1 MTDNTPL
8 IPVGARV
15 LIRDAEWRVTAVD
28 PVREGGWRLKCT
40 GLSQLVR
47 GRQAVFLTVYEGEI
61 TVLRPEEAA
70 LVEDTS
76 AGFEKTKLYLEA
88 LIRTA
93 PLTDDR
99 KICVAHHAAMDPM
112 PYQFNPAL
120 QALSQ
125 PRARILIADA
135 VGIGKTL
142 EAGILVSELMARGRG
157 KRILVLATKAV
168 LPQFQKEFW
177 NRFSIPLTRL
187 DSAGIQRVRN
197 RIPSNHNPFH
207 YFDRTIISIDTLK
220 NDLQYRQH
228 LESARWDI
236 IVIDEA
242 HNVADRGSGSQR
254 ASLAKLLA
262 DRSDTMILLSAT
274 PHDGRSE
281 SFASLLNILDPTAIA
296 NPSNY
301 TPEDF
306 AEKGLVIRRFKND
319 IRSQVQAEFPD
330 RKIRTE
336 LAAATAA
343 ENAVYDLLSTLTFK
357 TLDQK
362 KATGARLFAT
372 TLTKAMFSSP
382 QACASVIEHRLA
394 NLRKKG
400 NADAT
405 EDIAKLESLLALVN
419 AVKPEDFSKLTL
431 LTKLLG
437 DGDGSIGWTRR
448 TEDRLVVFTESVK
461 TLKFLEAELPKRLKL
476 KKDEYLTLSGEMK
489 DNEIKQRVDDFNN
502 GSAAVRLLLC
512 SDVAS
517 EGLNLHHFAH
527 RMIHFDIPWSLL
539 TFQQRNGRIDRY
551 GQRRQPEI
559 VYLQTQASDEA
570 ASNDARVLQ
579 RLQEKDQRAQTNL
592 DDPAEFFLTQKE
604 QEDRTAAEMEGHLEA
619 EEHDAADV
627 LTSLLGIDFSGDDT
641 AATLAPDEAEEVKS
655 LKRLVSPVLTPD
667 EYRQTV
673 TERGLLYDSAMS
685 FGEAALSWLAGEER
699 WPAETYRRD
708 SSHRFLLKPPEDL
721 VARLK
726 YLPVE
731 VLPESGQFDLT
742 DDAKVIQDEMRYTT
756 VSGEEW
762 PAKQLFGALH
772 PVMKWLEDRLQNV
785 FGRHSAPVVPLTT
798 LAGERWALLQGGYPN
813 RRGYIPVHRW
823 VAVREKA
830 GELTV
835 HSLGDLIGMLK
846 LNDRLTNTG
855 ALVTPGVFKGFIA
868 EAVKLAGAEL
878 ARAKTDFEGT
888 ALAKLKQQTDELE
901 VLKNRHMAQLEL
913 DFGDD
918 TDSRRRKAKN
928 DRKLVIE
935 RHFESARS
943 YMEGTAQLENEPY
956 LQLVAVFCP
965 AAC

>member
-1 MTDNTPL
+1 MTDSPSL

-61 TVLRPEEAA
+61 KVLRPEEAA
-70 LVEDTS
+70 LVTDSS

-99 KICVAHHAAMDPM
+99 KICVAQHAAMDPM

-157 KRILVLATKAV
+157 KRILVLTTKAV

-228 LESARWDI
+228 LESASWNI

-296 NPSNY
+296 NPSHY

-306 AEKGLVIRRFKND
+306 SEKGLVIRRFKSD

-336 LAAATAA
+336 LVAATPA
-343 ENAVYDLLSTLTFK
+343 ENAVYSRLSTLQFK

-382 QACASVIEHRLA
+382 AACLSVIEHRLS
-394 NLRKKG
+394 NLRAKG
-400 NADAT
+400 SAEAK
-405 EDIAKLESLLALVN
+405 EDIGKLESLLDLVK
-419 AVKPEDFSKLTL
+419 AVKPADFSKLTL
-431 LTKLLG
+431 LVKLLG
-437 DGDGSIGWTRR
+437 EGEGSIGWTRK
-448 TEDRLVVFTESVK
+448 TDDRLVVFTESVK
-461 TLKFLEAELPKRLKL
+461 TLKFLEEELPKRLNL
-476 KKDEYLTLSGEMK
+476 KKDEYLTLSGDMK
-489 DNEIKQRVDDFNN
+489 DQEIEKRVDDFNN
-502 GSAAVRLLLC
+502 GSASVRLLLC

-559 VYLQTQASDEA
+559 LYLQTEATDEA
-570 ASNDARVLQ
+570 ASNDARVLK

-592 DDPAEFFLTQKE
+592 EDPAEFFLSQKE
-604 QEDRTAAEMEGHLEA
+604 QEDRTAAEMEGHLEVEA
-619 EEHDAADV
+619 NDATDV
-627 LTSLLGIDFSGDDT
+627 LASVLGIDFSGGES
-641 AATLAPDEAEEVKS
+641 APNFSPEQAEEVRTAKS
-655 LKRLVSPVLTPD
+655 LISPVLTPD
-667 EYRQTV
+667 EYRNAV
-673 TERGLLYDSAMS
+673 TERGMLYDSAMS
-685 FGEAALSWLAGEER
+685 FGEAALSWLAAEER
-699 WPAETYRRD
+699 WPAETYRRE
-708 SSHRFLLKPPEDL
+708 SVHRFLLKPPADL

-726 YLPVE
+726 YLPAE
-731 VLPESGQFDLT
+731 VLPESGLFDLT

-798 LAGERWALLQGGYPN
+798 LSNERWVLLQGGYPN

-835 HSLGDLIGMLK
+835 HSLEDLVGMLK
-846 LNDRLTNTG
+846 LNGRLTNTG
-855 ALVTPGVFKGFIA
+855 VAVEATAFGGLVAK
-868 EAVKLAGAEL
+868 AVKLAGAEL
-878 ARAKTDFEGT
+878 ARVKTEFEGT
-888 ALAKLKQQTDELE
+888 ALAQQEKRLEELKALQA
-901 VLKNRHMAQLEL
+901 RHMAQLEL

-918 TDSRRRKAKN
+918 KDSRRRKAKN
-928 DRKLVIE
+928 DRKLAID
-935 RHFESARS
+935 RHFASAES
-943 YMEGTAQLENEPY
+943 YINDTAKLEDEPY